1 MVWTPA
7 KLSTAKAMYAS
18 GDYDVS
24 SIVKFHARVC
34 FVCCYVRACGR
45 RVAAFG
51 GGWSGG
57 LLSV

>member
-24 SIVKFHARVC
+24 GIAKVLGASRESV
-34 FVCCYVRACGR
+34 YRALQER
-45 RVAAFG
+45 KV
-51 GGWSGG
+51 S
-57 LLSV
+57 